1 MFSANSRYSGLPTYT
16 VVLGDGRSV
25 TATTLPAGR
34 SAPLLGYHPRI
45 EGDRL
50 DLLAARYLKEPTGFW
65 RLCDAGNAMV
75 PDSLNAA
82 DLVGVPLD
90 ASVRS

>member
-16 VVLGDGRSV
+16 VVLGEGRSV

-65 RLCDAGNAMV
+65 RLCDSNDSFS
-75 PDSLNAA
+75 PDALAA
-82 DLVGVPLD
+82 RPLIGIPPGGKG
-90 ASVRS
+90 

>member
-65 RLCDAGNAMV
+65 RLCDSNDSFS
-75 PDSLNAA
+75 PDALAA
-82 DLVGVPLD
+82 RPLIGIPPGGKG
-90 ASVRS
+90 